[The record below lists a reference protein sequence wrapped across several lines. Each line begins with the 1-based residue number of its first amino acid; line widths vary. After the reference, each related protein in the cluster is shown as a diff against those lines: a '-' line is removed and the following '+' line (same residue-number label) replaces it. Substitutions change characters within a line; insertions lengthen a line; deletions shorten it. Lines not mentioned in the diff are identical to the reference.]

1 MLCVVESRV
10 LKKIFG
16 RKREEVTGKK
26 EFRVFSHNTTLLY
39 NKSPTCFGYCF
50 VAIIRPITRI

>member
-16 RKREEVTGKK
+16 RKWAEVTGNK
-26 EFRVFSHNTTLLY
+26 EFRVFSHNTTLLF
-39 NKSPTCFGYCF
+39 NKSPTCFGCCF
-50 VAIIRPITRI
+50 VAIIRPVLRI